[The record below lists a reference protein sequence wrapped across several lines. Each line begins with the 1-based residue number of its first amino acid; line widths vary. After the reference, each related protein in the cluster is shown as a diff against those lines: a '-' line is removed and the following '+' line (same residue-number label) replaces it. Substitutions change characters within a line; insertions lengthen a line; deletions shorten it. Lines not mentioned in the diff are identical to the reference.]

1 MFCWLVSSLKHSAWW
16 WVWFAGVTSACC
28 PVIFSVNTMITV
40 GFNCRCNKC
49 LLSCHFYDERSMT
62 TVGLNGR
69 KGQVPV
75 VLSFLWWM
83 VNDNS
88 GLEWLEGTGACCPVI
103 SMMNGRWQQWVW
115 MAGRDRCLL
124 SCHFCD
130 QHTMMTMG
138 LNYMRD
144 ECVLSCHFYDQHIVM
159 TVGLNCR
166 CDECLLSYHFYC
178 LDPPVKKSPKVR
190 GYAWHCEACDPTDL
204 SVSQPSSSGGGGKGV
219 GVWVDLR
226 VRVIMMSLCFYARG
240 IFYVIWMCMLLVDN
254 DLEVDIFWLIS
265 VVLCLM

>member
-1 MFCWLVSSLKHSAWW
+1 
-16 WVWFAGVTSACC
+16 
-28 PVIFSVNTMITV
+28 
-40 GFNCRCNKC
+40 
-49 LLSCHFYDERSMT
+49 
-62 TVGLNGR
+62 
-69 KGQVPV
+69 
-75 VLSFLWWM
+75 
-83 VNDNS
+83 
-88 GLEWLEGTGACCPVI
+88 
-103 SMMNGRWQQWVW
+103 MMNGPWQQWVW

-124 SCHFCD
+124 SCHFYDEWSMTTVGLNYMHDECVLSCHFCD
-130 QHTMMTMG
+130 QHTMMTM
-138 LNYMRD
+138 
-144 ECVLSCHFYDQHIVM
+144 
-159 TVGLNCR
+159 GLNCR

-204 SVSQPSSSGGGGKGV
+204 SVSRPSLSGGGGKGV

-254 DLEVDIFWLIS
+254 DLEVDIIFWLIS